1 MSISNSVHK
10 ISRLKHKVNII
21 YQCKRRRTDNTTM
34 AKRRRTENTTMAKRR
49 RTDNTMAKRRRT
61 DNTTMAKR
69 RTDNTTMAKRRRTD
83 NTTMAKGK
91 QTKGQ
96 TFNDLQNTTQKTG
109 KKEQHKPSNNGGTL
123 VLCM

>member
-1 MSISNSVHK
+1 
-10 ISRLKHKVNII
+10 
-21 YQCKRRRTDNTTM
+21 
-34 AKRRRTENTTMAKRR
+34 
-49 RTDNTMAKRRRT
+49 
-61 DNTTMAKR
+61 
-69 RTDNTTMAKRRRTD
+69 
-83 NTTMAKGK
+83 MAKGK

>member
-21 YQCKRRRTDNTTM
+21 YQC
-34 AKRRRTENTTMAKRR
+34 
-49 RTDNTMAKRRRT
+49 
-61 DNTTMAKR
+61 KR